1 MTFPWV
7 PVTGP
12 IKHHCRIN
20 RSKVT
25 AVNGR
30 GRSSCHYSISI
41 LFTQQEHQVMA
52 SETAQVAEPPTA
64 GRDEEPAAE
73 ANLELE
79 ADQMDEIFDVV
90 DETNTPVS
98 TAARR
103 RCHEEGLLHR
113 STHVFIFR
121 SRLSIGAS
129 APAIELLLQQR
140 SEKKKVGASLWD
152 VSVAEHLSA
161 EEDYLTASTRGLQE
175 ELDLTFPADAL
186 VTVRQPYLSKQFY
199 EEAGVLDNMFTS
211 TFSAL
216 YDQTVNGRV
225 RFDEAEVQA
234 VEWWPVDRIVKKSK
248 EKPELFTRWLLIELR
263 NIDLVELG
271 KRTAGEL

>member
-1 MTFPWV
+1 MQ
-7 PVTGP
+7 GQ
-12 IKHHCRIN
+12 R
-20 RSKVT
+20 RAMES
-25 AVNGR
+25 G
-30 GRSSCHYSISI
+30 
-41 LFTQQEHQVMA
+41 
-52 SETAQVAEPPTA
+52 TAQVADPPAPASNTAAASTPGTEPV
-64 GRDEEPAAE
+64 
-73 ANLELE
+73 
-79 ADQMDEIFDVV
+79 DQMDEIFDVV

-113 STHVFIFR
+113 STYIFIFR

-129 APAIELLLQQR
+129 APIIEVLLQQR
-140 SEKKKVGASLWD
+140 SEKKKVGQSLWD

-161 EEDYLTASTRGLQE
+161 GEDYLTASTRGLKE
-175 ELDLTFPADAL
+175 ELDLTFAPDAL
-186 VTVRQPYLSKQFY
+186 VTVRQPNLSRQLY

-216 YDQTVNGRV
+216 YDEAEHGKV

-234 VEWWPVDRIVKKSK
+234 VEWWPVVRLVKQAK
-248 EKPELFTRWLLIELR
+248 EKPELFTRWLLIEL
-263 NIDLVELG
+263 NSIDLVELG